1 MSSPKRLQVKLFF
14 DDSVK
19 TEIKSFIPVFHK
31 WIQKQETGDLLI
43 DVHNYSHM
51 HHGPGILLV
60 AHEGDFAIDLADG
73 RIGLIYRRKREF
85 SGAIRDQLTLAL
97 QRAVSGALRLEDD
110 KSLEENPV
118 FLTNEVEIRLLD
130 RLNYPN
136 KTEVYESVEQDL
148 RETVEELFGSGT
160 VSLEQV
166 ENDPRDPLTVRVQIR
181 KAPTLK
187 ELEGRIQLPE
197 EAVAKG

>member
-14 DDSVK
+14 DDSTK

-73 RIGLIYRRKREF
+73 RTGLIYRRKREF
-85 SGAIRDQLTLAL
+85 SGSIPDQLTLAL
-97 QRAVSGALRLEDD
+97 QRVVKGALRLEGDD
-110 KSLEENPV
+110 SLEDKPSFRTDEM
-118 FLTNEVEIRLLD
+118 EIRLLD

-136 KTEVYESVEQDL
+136 EKETYELVEDEL
-148 RETVEELFGSGT
+148 RETAKELFGDGT
-160 VSLEQV
+160 VSLERV
-166 ENDPRDPLTVRVQIR
+166 ENDPRDPLTIRVQIQ
-181 KAPTLK
+181 KAPSLK
-187 ELEGRIQLPE
+187 ELEGRIRLPE
-197 EAVAKG
+197 AAANG